1 MSIRFGRH
9 TVALQAPCVL
19 FLIGMRVNRWRA
31 MREWVPVAKSMGPM
45 IAELSADPDSGF
57 LAAENWVG
65 WRRILVQQYW
75 RSTDDLIRYAGD
87 AGQLHRPAWTA
98 FMRNVG
104 IADGA
109 SVGIFHETI
118 ELRPGQVECIHGNMP
133 AFGLGRALG
142 TTPATGHRK
151 TAADRLLADQPPA

>member
-1 MSIRFGRH
+1 MHINYGRH
-9 TVALQAPCVL
+9 TAPIDRPCVL

-31 MREWVPVAKSMGPM
+31 LREWIPVARSMRPM

-57 LAAENWVG
+57 LGAETWMG
-65 WRRILVQQYW
+65 WRRVLVQQYW
-75 RSTDDLIRYAGD
+75 RSTADLIRYAGD
-87 AGQLHRPAWTA
+87 SGQLHRPAWTA

-118 ELRPGQVECIHGNMP
+118 ELRPGQVECIYGNMP

-142 TTPATGHRK
+142 TVPATGPRK
-151 TAADRLLADQPPA
+151 TAADRLHADQPPG

>member
-31 MREWVPVAKSMGPM
+31 TREWVPVVKSMGPM

-57 LAAENWVG
+57 LAAETWVG

-87 AGQLHRPAWTA
+87 SGQLHRPAWTA

-118 ELRPGQVECIHGNMP
+118 ELRPGQVECIYGNMP